1 MPVITLSNPPGVR
14 PPATRYS
21 HAALVSGPHRRLV
34 ISGQVGQAPDGSVP
48 ADGAAQIAQAY
59 ANLQA
64 VLAGHGMGIADVVK
78 TTAFLTDRALIPAY
92 RAARDALFAT
102 HAPAS
107 TLLVVA
113 GLADPRWLVEIEAES
128 AQ

>member
-1 MPVITLSNPPGVR
+1 MTVVTTSNPPGVR
-14 PPATRYS
+14 APATRYS
-21 HAALVSGPHRRLV
+21 HAALVEGPHRRLV
-34 ISGQVGQAPDGSVP
+34 ISGQVGQAPDGSVA

-59 ANLQA
+59 ANLQTI
-64 VLAGHGMGIADVVK
+64 LAAHGMGIGDVVK

-92 RAARDALFAT
+92 RLARDALFHS

-113 GLADPRWLVEIEAES
+113 GLADPHWLVEIEAE
-128 AQ
+128 AAR